1 MKYISIGAVMTEG
14 TEHIL
19 TVCRGNNKFTL
30 TGDLAN
36 VWLAGR
42 MGFAEVEKST
52 EQQAA
57 QRVSERKRNQQN
69 PPLHMAGVDF

>member
-36 VWLAGR
+36 VWLAG
-42 MGFAEVEKST
+42 FLSDYK
-52 EQQAA
+52 
-57 QRVSERKRNQQN
+57 
-69 PPLHMAGVDF
+69 PLLFPLLIRGLPDSGRYRPHFR